1 MADHL
6 QRLRRYA
13 ELAVKVG
20 ANVQEGQDVYIWCQP
35 AHAELARQI
44 VEVCYETGANFAH
57 LVYVDPHAR
66 FHRIKSAKKD
76 SLAYVPDWWD
86 VFLGEVSDKKG
97 ALIQLAGEPEPNL
110 MAGQD
115 PDRMAAAQF
124 PVTPKLLEV
133 VMSGNCN
140 WTIVAAP
147 NAGWAEQVF
156 GEPDM
161 ERLWDLVAEA
171 TRLNEP
177 DPVAAWDAHIS
188 RLKDRARQMNE
199 MAFSE
204 LHFEGPGTD
213 LRVGL
218 NNEVDWLA
226 ASFETNSG
234 IATVP
239 NMPTEEVFTTP
250 DFRKT
255 EGTVTCTRPLIAE
268 STTIEGLRLT
278 FREGVCVDVHA
289 DSNADT
295 VRAQMSR
302 DEGAARL
309 GEVAL
314 VDGTSAV
321 GKTNTVFHTTLF
333 DENAACHI
341 AWGHGI
347 DSVLRK
353 PADPKERDQMGFN
366 SSIVHTDTMIG
377 GPEVQVHGIAA
388 SGSRVPIIIDNVWQ
402 LKN

>member
-1 MADHL
+1 LPDHL

-35 AHAELARQI
+35 AHAELARQV

-76 SLAYVPDWWD
+76 SLSYVPDWWD
-86 VFLGEVSDKKG
+86 VFLGEVGDKKG
-97 ALIQLAGEPEPNL
+97 ALIQLAGDPEPNL

-115 PDRMAAAQF
+115 PERMATAQF
-124 PVTPKLLEV
+124 PVTPKLLDV

-156 GEPDM
+156 GEPDV
-161 ERLWDLVAEA
+161 ERLWHLVAEA

-177 DPVAAWDAHIS
+177 DPVGAWDAHIN
-188 RLKDRARQMNE
+188 RLKNRARQMNE

-234 IATVP
+234 ITTVP
-239 NMPTEEVFTTP
+239 NMPTEEVFTSP

-255 EGTVTCTRPLIAE
+255 EGVVTCTMPLIAE

-289 DSNADT
+289 DTNADT

-353 PADPKERDQMGFN
+353 PAAPEERDRMGFN

-377 GPEVQVHGIAA
+377 GPEVQVHGIDG
-388 SGSRVPIIIDNVWQ
+388 SGSRVPIIINNVWQ
-402 LKN
+402 LEN